1 MRPWRRAA
9 LVAASILLALA
20 LAAARPCAARAED
33 PMVVVRAFCR
43 ADGEGARLRARSW
56 TRIATLVA
64 WSLEPAWD
72 RVVLISGYQLS
83 TPRGNGDAVEMDV
96 EFTVTGEIRPGRILT
111 VQRVDSVT
119 FTLARDP
126 QGDRW
131 RILGPPHPPHVFTSN
146 VDPHAMAVLLAPESD
161 AYQSASALVW
171 RTLRKS
177 GRDMSYVETEKLGS
191 TAELETAS
199 EAAPGAVALYYDGE
213 MPYHAGIVD
222 AGEAITSAT
231 INAGVVTL
239 PADAFPGEI
248 RYRRVAPSPKSQV
261 ADPKATGVA
270 PP

>member
-1 MRPWRRAA
+1 LA
-9 LVAASILLALA
+9 LVAA
-20 LAAARPCAARAED
+20 RPDAARAED
-33 PMVVVRAFCR
+33 PMAVVRAFCR

-56 TRIATLVA
+56 RRIAALVA
-64 WSLEPAWD
+64 WPLEPAWD

-111 VQRVDSVT
+111 VQRLDPVT
-119 FTLARDP
+119 FTLVRDP
-126 QGDRW
+126 HGDRW
-131 RILGPPHPPHVFTSN
+131 RILGPPYPPHVFTSN

-177 GRDMSYVETEKLGS
+177 GRDVSYAETEKLGS
-191 TAELETAS
+191 TTELEAAG
-199 EAAPGAVALYYDGE
+199 EAVPGAVALYYDGE
-213 MPYHAGIVD
+213 KPYHAGIVD
-222 AGEAITSAT
+222 ADEAITSAT
-231 INAGVVTL
+231 LNAGVVTL

-248 RYRRVAPSPKSQV
+248 RYRRVAPGPESQTPEPKG
-261 ADPKATGVA
+261 TGAA